1 MNTLDRIAGSPIIS
15 AVQQLLHS
23 PQLPRVVEEFQS
35 VLSAE
40 REKRERF
47 YEEMSEERK
56 VEFINGE
63 VVVQSPA
70 KLRHNIVSQN
80 LFTMLNIYARQHNL
94 GLVGHEKWLITLTR
108 NDYKPDI
115 VYFGPDKAQ
124 TFPPDQMK
132 FPAPDLV
139 VEVLSPSTEATDRGV
154 KFVDYAAHGVAE
166 YWIIDPDD
174 EMVEQYVLEDEAY
187 GLHIKT
193 DTGVVC
199 STIVPG
205 FESPVRAIFDET
217 EKLAALRS
225 ILADDEG

>member
-1 MNTLDRIAGSPIIS
+1 MNTLDRIAGSPLIS

-35 VLSAE
+35 VLADE
-40 REKRERF
+40 REKRQRF
-47 YEEMSEERK
+47 YDEMSEEQK

-70 KLRHNIVSQN
+70 KLRHTVVTKNILSLLDTYVQ
-80 LFTMLNIYARQHNL
+80 QHQL
-94 GLVGHEKWLITLTR
+94 GFVGHEKMLITLTR
-108 NDYKPDI
+108 NDYEPDI
-115 VYFGPDKAQ
+115 VYFSPDKAQ
-124 TFPPDQMK
+124 TFTPDQMR

-139 VEVLSPSTEATDRGV
+139 VEVLSPSTEANDRGV

-174 EMVEQYVLEDEAY
+174 EMIEQYVLADETY
-187 GLHIKT
+187 GLHVKT
-193 DTGVVC
+193 DTGVVR
-199 STIVPG
+199 STVVPG
-205 FESPVRAIFDET
+205 FEAPVRAIFDEM